1 MERGAKR
8 LDNVIEFPTPQERG
22 EKLSEDQ
29 KRYWL
34 GEIALHEIMKD
45 EFLRLAEEQDRL
57 RQYGL
62 RMLGMLGPERG
73 LTEFE

>member
-8 LDNVIEFPTPQERG
+8 LDNVIDFPSPPQRG
-22 EKLSEDQ
+22 EKLTEDQ

-34 GEIALHEIMKD
+34 GEIALHEMMKD

>member
-1 MERGAKR
+1 MEQGAKR
-8 LDNVIEFPTPQERG
+8 LDNVIDFPTPQQRG
-22 EKLSEDQ
+22 EKLSDQ
-29 KRYWL
+29 QKQYWL
-34 GEIALHEIMKD
+34 GEIALHEMMKD

-62 RMLGMLGPERG
+62 RMLGMLAPERG